1 MDDVVLTSFLKP
13 CILASMQPNLFSQGA
28 QQWTVSRLTFY
39 IRKLLEEDE
48 VLQDVWVQGEISN
61 LSRPASGHVYF
72 TLKDSS
78 AALKCVM
85 WKTSAAR
92 LGIPLQD
99 GKAVEVHGKIGVYE
113 VSGQYQLYADQIRPV
128 GEGALYQECMRLKA
142 MLEAEGLF
150 APERKR
156 PIPIFPHKI
165 GIVTSAT
172 GAALRDMLNTL
183 RRRLPLVEVILAP
196 SPVQGIEAPPALVK
210 AIQFLNYQLP
220 DVILLARGG
229 GSIED
234 LWAFN
239 DERVVR
245 AVAMS
250 TVPIIC
256 GVGHETDFT
265 LCDFAADLRAP
276 TPTAAAE
283 LATQITMIDLRGA
296 VSSLQSR
303 LIAAT
308 LNLIAQQKSVLS
320 SLSAQLRYVSPDRRI
335 QSERQRVDELTRRAF
350 SSLFHHVQL
359 QAAHIRGMQRR
370 LEALNPSAVLAR
382 GYAVVTRKEDGSVV
396 SRVGQAGAEMKVRV
410 SDGEF
415 EVKKSISR

>member
-1 MDDVVLTSFLKP
+1 
-13 CILASMQPNLFSQGA
+13 MQSPLFTT

-48 VLQDVWVQGEISN
+48 ILQDVWVQGEISN
-61 LSRPASGHVYF
+61 LSKPVSGHVYF

-85 WKTSAAR
+85 WKTSAMR
-92 LGIPLQD
+92 LNLPLQN
-99 GKAVEVHGKIGVYE
+99 GMAVEVHGKIGIYE
-113 VSGQYQLYADQIRPV
+113 VSGQYQLYADQIRSV
-128 GEGALYQECMRLKA
+128 GEGALYQEFLRIKS

-156 PIPIFPHKI
+156 PIPTSPHKI

-183 RRRLPLVEVILAP
+183 RRRLPLVEVLLAP
-196 SPVQGIEAPPALVK
+196 SPVQGVEAPPALIK
-210 AIQFLNYQLP
+210 AIRSLNDRSP
-220 DVILLARGG
+220 DVIILARGG

-245 AVAMS
+245 AVAAS
-250 TVPIIC
+250 EVPIIC

-265 LCDFAADLRAP
+265 LSDFAADLRAP

-283 LATQITMIDLRGA
+283 LATQITVIDLIAELR
-296 VSSLQSR
+296 SYQSR
-303 LIAAT
+303 LVSAT
-308 LNLIAQQKSVLS
+308 LNLVGEKKVGLS
-320 SLSAQLRYVSPDRRI
+320 SLQARLRYISPDRRI
-335 QSERQRVDELTRRAF
+335 QSERQRVDELARRVHA
-350 SSLFHHVQL
+350 SLVHHIQL
-359 QAAHIRGMQRR
+359 QSSHVRGMQKR
-370 LEALNPSAVLAR
+370 LAALNPMAVLAR
-382 GYAVVTRKEDGSVV
+382 GYAMVTRKEDGHVV
-396 SRVGQAGAEMKVRV
+396 SRVEQAEQGKQIQVRV
-410 SDGEF
+410 SDGQF
-415 EVKKSISR
+415 DAQIINRKS

>member
-1 MDDVVLTSFLKP
+1 
-13 CILASMQPNLFSQGA
+13 MQPTLFQT

-48 VLQDVWVQGEISN
+48 ILQDVWVQGEISN
-61 LSRPASGHVYF
+61 LSKPASGHVYF

-85 WKTSAAR
+85 WKTSAMR
-92 LGIPLQD
+92 LNLPLQN
-99 GKAVEVHGKIGVYE
+99 GMAVEVHGKIGIYE
-113 VSGQYQLYADQIRPV
+113 ISGQYQLYADQIRSV
-128 GEGALYQECMRLKA
+128 GEGALYQEFLRIKS

-156 PIPIFPHKI
+156 PIPALPHKI

-196 SPVQGIEAPPALVK
+196 SPVQGVEAPPAIIK
-210 AIQFLNYQLP
+210 AIRALNDRSP

-245 AVAMS
+245 AVAAS
-250 TVPIIC
+250 DVPVIC

-265 LCDFAADLRAP
+265 LSDFAADLRAP

-283 LATQITMIDLRGA
+283 LATQITIIDLSA
-296 VSSLQSR
+296 ELQSYQSR
-303 LIAAT
+303 LISAT
-308 LNLIAQQKSVLS
+308 LNIVGEKRIELS
-320 SLSAQLRYVSPDRRI
+320 SLKARLRYISPDRRI
-335 QSERQRVDELTRRAF
+335 QSERQRVDELARRVH

-359 QAAHIRGMQRR
+359 QSSHVKGMQKR
-370 LEALNPSAVLAR
+370 LAALNPMAVLAR
-382 GYAVVTRKEDGSVV
+382 GYAVVTRKEDGKVV
-396 SRVGQAGAEMKVRV
+396 SRVKQASEEMKVRV

-415 EVKKSISR
+415 EVKHSR